1 LDEVVMTATSWSMH
15 HRMQTSAGET
25 PYLCASAARLASS
38 GPGSADDDDDAAPRL
53 TTAASEPYALVAM
66 PCGRETEEVSSS
78 VSFDGR
84 WG

>member
-38 GPGSADDDDDAAPRL
+38 GPGSADDDDAPRL

-66 PCGRETEEVSSS
+66 PCGRETEAVSFS
-78 VSFDGR
+78 VSLDGR